1 MAVEDHASG
10 SDLPQRLVRTIEDW
24 GKTVKGQDPGQLTD
38 LAVDALLKT
47 TAMICLYR
55 ELSRAGLSPEV
66 VQACYRTLL
75 KEEPVAAETD
85 DLVLKWRARRD
96 LFLRDL
102 RKSLKNW

>member
-1 MAVEDHASG
+1 MAVEDHGPA

-24 GKTVKGQDPGQLTD
+24 GRAAKGHDPGQLTD

-55 ELSRAGLSPEV
+55 ELSRSGLSPET
-66 VQACYRTLL
+66 VQVCYRTLL
-75 KEEPVAAETD
+75 KEEPVSADSED
-85 DLVLKWRARRD
+85 VVLQWRARKE

-102 RKSLKNW
+102 RRCLRNW